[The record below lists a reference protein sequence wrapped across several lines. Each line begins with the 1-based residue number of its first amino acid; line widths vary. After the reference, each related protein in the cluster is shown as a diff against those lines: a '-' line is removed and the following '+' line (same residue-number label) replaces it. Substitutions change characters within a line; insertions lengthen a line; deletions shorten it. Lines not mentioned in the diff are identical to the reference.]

1 MRSPVPRVGCWYKD
15 LDADQIFEVVALD
28 SHEHTIEIQ
37 LLDGEVDEYD
47 LESWAQSELVPVEEP
62 EDWRNPFEIAPEEDG
77 DATAFGASPAW
88 DNPLSRIEPEAING
102 LLDAD

>member
-1 MRSPVPRVGCWYKD
+1 MRSPVPRVGYWYKD

-62 EDWRNPFEIAPEEDG
+62 EDWRNPFEIAPEDDVESSG
-77 DATAFGASPAW
+77 PRASPTW
-88 DNPLSRIEPEAING
+88 DDPLGRIEPEAING